1 MATESSEITQD
12 IYQLKVTLLG
22 TNPPIWRRI
31 LVPADLSLAKLHKVL
46 QIAMGWHDEHM
57 HEFRAGRRRFGRPE
71 PQDPF
76 MRMPHVESER
86 TVLLSAVLGRAGA
99 KMTYSYDF
107 GDSWEHGVVLEKRLP
122 VGPHTTCPI
131 CTDGQLACPP
141 EDCGGIPGYYDL
153 LDALSDQGHPRHEE
167 IQDWIGE
174 FDPHAFSVDQVNRHL
189 SPARRRNKGSTG

>member
-71 PQDPF
+71 PPDPF

-99 KMTYSYDF
+99 KMTYSYYTGMCGQCGKNSHLVIFRVSPFRRD
-107 GDSWEHGVVLEKRLP
+107 GSSLPSRASVSPSQHLGVEAEASSSKP
-122 VGPHTTCPI
+122 VVTTASSQKMRSSSASCLATTPHP
-131 CTDGQLACPP
+131 
-141 EDCGGIPGYYDL
+141 
-153 LDALSDQGHPRHEE
+153 SR
-167 IQDWIGE
+167 
-174 FDPHAFSVDQVNRHL
+174 
-189 SPARRRNKGSTG
+189 